1 MMKMLPTATKITKA
15 TAIMLATLMLISGL
29 TACSTPAAPPVQ
41 MYDLGP
47 LKTGSGAA
55 APSTA
60 SAPAPAGALLAIS
73 LADVTTPAS
82 LDSNYMLYRLQYENG
97 QQLRSYAQHRWSMAP
112 AQLLA
117 LRLKM
122 RVAGAGGVI
131 VSATDGA
138 ANLPVLKIDLD
149 DFSQQFSSPASS
161 VAVVSVRASIFK
173 GRNLVAQQSFSQR
186 ADAGADAP
194 GGARAMTEASDALIN
209 NIVSWLQGLPLN

>member
-1 MMKMLPTATKITKA
+1 MMKIPRIAT
-15 TAIMLATLMLISGL
+15 LATLMVLVAGL
-29 TACSTPAAPPVQ
+29 AACSTPAAPPVQ

-47 LKTGSGAA
+47 LKAGAA
-55 APSTA
+55 APAATG
-60 SAPAPAGALLAIS
+60 APAPNGALPAIS
-73 LADVTTPAS
+73 LADVTTAAS

-97 QQLRSYAQHRWSMAP
+97 QQLRSYSQHRWSMAP

-117 LRLKM
+117 QRLKM
-122 RVAGAGGVI
+122 RVAAAGGVI

-149 DFSQQFSSPASS
+149 DFSQQFSSPATS

-186 ADAGADAP
+186 ADAGGDAP

-209 NIVSWLQGLPLN
+209 NIVSWLQGFPLN